1 MSNASVKVLFDV
13 HGMWCTSCARALEK
27 ALLNTPGVTLAT
39 VNFTSGGAAVEFD
52 SGRTSLDDLAKI
64 ANTLGYPLA
73 PADDAH
79 GMHALE
85 LEKQLKRLQ
94 NRLIISIFLSMWI
107 MLPQWVIY
115 FDPSAFSQTVA
126 ASLGWLGFALSVP
139 LIFYGGG
146 MFLRAGWRT
155 LRVGAPGMDTLVAL
169 GSLSSLIL
177 SGILL
182 LNGQPY
188 ALYLDTGS
196 TLVVLLLIARYID
209 MRVRAQAGDAVRALT
224 SSIPQTAW
232 VLRDGL
238 LVDVP
243 TKNLKPGDT
252 VRLQPG
258 DTVQGDGIVR
268 VGISELDQSF
278 LTGENSPKAIVPGD
292 RVEAGAIN
300 LYTMIDYQI
309 DTAIGQRRIDLIVQS
324 VRQLIS
330 QKGQLHA
337 LTDVWSM
344 RLSVAIVPLALL
356 AGALLWLQGGDGLVV
371 AQRMLAVIVVT
382 CPCALS
388 LAIPL
393 AFRMAAARAAEDGNI
408 IRHAHSFERA
418 SRFDCVVFDKTG
430 TLTVLSQTVEKM
442 ITTQD
447 VDPMAMLLMAASLAK
462 TSQHHMAL
470 AVVDKAKKEN
480 VSLADL
486 AWRKTPTETVGRG
499 IDAVAA
505 DGTQWFLGRPLH
517 KALITDADDVA
528 MPRIQLRRNDVPM
541 LTCYVNEAVRVEAAA
556 LIKILQLANMKTWLA
571 SGDHTQ
577 AVLRCARAVGIEE
590 AQCRA
595 HCLPGD
601 KAALIKHLQ
610 DQGLRVVFVGDGI
623 NDAPA
628 MAAADLSIAV
638 QGANRIA
645 QISASVVMTRGDLS
659 QLLPLIKG
667 VLNCWRRMQQ
677 NLWWAVLYNMAALPA
692 AMFGWISPSM
702 AAAAMV
708 ASSLSVT
715 INSTRW
721 LTTHGSSSK
730 NQL

>member
-1 MSNASVKVLFDV
+1 MSNVSEKVLLDV

-27 ALLNTPGVTLAT
+27 ALINTPGVSLAT
-39 VNFTSGGAAVEFD
+39 VNFSSGGAAVEFD
-52 SGRTSLDDLAKI
+52 SGRTSLDNLVKVAS
-64 ANTLGYPLA
+64 ALGYPLA

-94 NRLIISIFLSMWI
+94 SRLIISVFLSMWI

-115 FDPSAFSQTVA
+115 FDPSAFNQSVA
-126 ASLGWLGFALSVP
+126 SSLGWLGFALNVP

-155 LRVGAPGMDTLVAL
+155 LRVGAPGMDTLVSI
-169 GSLSSLIL
+169 GSLSSLVL

-232 VLRDGL
+232 VLLDGL
-238 LVDVP
+238 LIDVP

-258 DTVQGDGIVR
+258 DTVQGDGVVIA
-268 VGISELDQSF
+268 GISELDQSF
-278 LTGENSPKAIVPGD
+278 LTGENSPNAIAPGD
-292 RVEAGAIN
+292 RVAAGSIN
-300 LYTMIDYQI
+300 LYAMIDYQI

-330 QKGQLHA
+330 QKGQLQA

-344 RLSVAIVPLALL
+344 RLTMAIVPLALL
-356 AGALLWLQGGDGLVV
+356 TGALLWLQGGDGLAV

-393 AFRMAAARAAEDGNI
+393 AFRMAAARAVEDGSI
-408 IRHAHSFERA
+408 IRHSHAVERA
-418 SRFDCVVFDKTG
+418 SWFDCVVFDKTG
-430 TLTVLSQTVEKM
+430 TLTVLRHTVEKM

-447 VDPMAMLLMAASLAK
+447 VDPMEMLLMAASLAK

-470 AVVDKAKKEN
+470 AVVNKAKKEN

-486 AWRKTPTETVGRG
+486 VWRTTPTETAGRG
-499 IDAVAA
+499 IDAVAV

-517 KALITDADDVA
+517 NALTTDADDVA
-528 MPRIQLRRNDVPM
+528 MSSVQLRRNDVPM
-541 LTCYVNEAVRVEAAA
+541 LTCYVLESVRIEAAA
-556 LIKILQLANMKTWLA
+556 LIKILQHENMKTWLA

-577 AVLRCARAVGIEE
+577 AVLRCARAVGIAE

-595 HCLPGD
+595 HCLPDD
-601 KAALIKHLQ
+601 KAALIKQLQ
-610 DQGLRVVFVGDGI
+610 AQGLRVVFVGDGI

-645 QISASVVMTRGDLS
+645 QTSASVVMTRGDLL
-659 QLLPLIKG
+659 QLLPLIKA
-667 VLNCWRRMQQ
+667 VRSCRRRMQQ
-677 NLWWAVLYNMAALPA
+677 NLWWAVLYNIAALPA
-692 AMFGWISPSM
+692 AVFGWISPSM

-715 INSTRW
+715 INSARAHTAQ
-721 LTTHGSSSK
+721 LHSK
-730 NQL
+730 KHP